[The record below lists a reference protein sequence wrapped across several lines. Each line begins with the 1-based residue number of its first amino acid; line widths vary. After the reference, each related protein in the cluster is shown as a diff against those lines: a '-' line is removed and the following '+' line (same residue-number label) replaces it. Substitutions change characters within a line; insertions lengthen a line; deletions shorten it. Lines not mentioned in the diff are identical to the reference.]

1 MKDLC
6 SSYTE
11 KKKKRDVLDIAA
23 LTSLKISRAL
33 ADGKSKTASYFAAL
47 GDGFFCGT
55 PERTLGDRIDNN
67 ATLRGKSGVR
77 ETLGMRE
84 DRRAARAAERRQRE
98 PRLFRRFDGKPSHRG
113 HREQH
118 FNAAARRFLNHFVGS
133 AGRDQHH
140 AAVPLRSRGSAHAA
154 GSKELI
160 ERHVAADVFH
170 AADRAAMV
178 IEKARRVRAARNVA
192 HKLAGLHRGERP
204 IEMLEIKGRGAGKRL
219 HRADHVINLLKT
231 ADLSLIHI

>member
-84 DRRAARAAERRQRE
+84 DRRAARAAERRQRDV
-98 PRLFRRFDGKPSHRG
+98 LSGKKP
-113 HREQH
+113 E
-118 FNAAARRFLNHFVGS
+118 
-133 AGRDQHH
+133 
-140 AAVPLRSRGSAHAA
+140 
-154 GSKELI
+154 
-160 ERHVAADVFH
+160 
-170 AADRAAMV
+170 
-178 IEKARRVRAARNVA
+178 
-192 HKLAGLHRGERP
+192 GL
-204 IEMLEIKGRGAGKRL
+204 L
-219 HRADHVINLLKT
+219 
-231 ADLSLIHI
+231 

>member
-67 ATLRGKSGVR
+67 ATLRVKSGVR

-84 DRRAARAAERRQRE
+84 DRRAARRQAQSPRTPRAALQRRSSPLSE
-98 PRLFRRFDGKPSHRG
+98 PFRRKRGTRSAPRGCSTQEPWERACRGLQGAYRAPRGGRRLPCSRSCRHG
-113 HREQH
+113 HRE
-118 FNAAARRFLNHFVGS
+118 GT
-133 AGRDQHH
+133 
-140 AAVPLRSRGSAHAA
+140 P
-154 GSKELI
+154 
-160 ERHVAADVFH
+160 
-170 AADRAAMV
+170 RACS
-178 IEKARRVRAARNVA
+178 
-192 HKLAGLHRGERP
+192 P
-204 IEMLEIKGRGAGKRL
+204 
-219 HRADHVINLLKT
+219 
-231 ADLSLIHI
+231 

>member
-77 ETLGMRE
+77 ETLGMR
-84 DRRAARAAERRQRE
+84 Q
-98 PRLFRRFDGKPSHRG
+98 
-113 HREQH
+113 
-118 FNAAARRFLNHFVGS
+118 NAASVSPAFS
-133 AGRDQHH
+133 AVST
-140 AAVPLRSRGSAHAA
+140 ASP
-154 GSKELI
+154 
-160 ERHVAADVFH
+160 VAADTASSTSTPQL
-170 AADRAAMV
+170 AAF
-178 IEKARRVRAARNVA
+178 
-192 HKLAGLHRGERP
+192 
-204 IEMLEIKGRGAGKRL
+204 
-219 HRADHVINLLKT
+219 
-231 ADLSLIHI
+231 